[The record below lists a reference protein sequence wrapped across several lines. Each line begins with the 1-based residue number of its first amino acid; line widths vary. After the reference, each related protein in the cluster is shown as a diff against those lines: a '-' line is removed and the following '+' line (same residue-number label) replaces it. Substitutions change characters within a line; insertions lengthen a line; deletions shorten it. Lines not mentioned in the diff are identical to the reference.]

1 MAQVERQRENR
12 NGNKRDRAKGE
23 RGRRAAAAA
32 PISLRDTDWVGIAA
46 LMVSFAEAGGA
57 VRIGYTRDAG
67 ALAIGCYLGDD
78 YATEYVRPSE
88 DLRGALIE
96 IAEAWL
102 EDSGIAF
109 HQALQELEQKAKP
122 R

>member
-1 MAQVERQRENR
+1 MGQMERQRESKNA
-12 NGNKRDRAKGE
+12 NKREKARGE
-23 RGRRAAAAA
+23 RGRRAANA
-32 PISLRDTDWVGIAA
+32 PTISLRDTDWVGIAA
-46 LMVSFAEAGGA
+46 LMVSFAEQGGA
-57 VRIGYTRDAG
+57 IRLGYTRDAG

-78 YATEYVRPSE
+78 YATEYVRPNE

-102 EDSGIAF
+102 DETGIAF
-109 HQALQELEQKAKP
+109 HQAVQELEQKAKP